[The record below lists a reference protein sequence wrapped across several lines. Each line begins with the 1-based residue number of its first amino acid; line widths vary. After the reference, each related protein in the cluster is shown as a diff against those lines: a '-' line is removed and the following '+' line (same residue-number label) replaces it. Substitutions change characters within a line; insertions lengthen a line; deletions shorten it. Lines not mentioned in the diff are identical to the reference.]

1 MKARDC
7 IRKSEP
13 VVSTALL
20 VVCGI
25 PLACGTASI
34 KFSCDEKFAQIESTE
49 MEAAEAAAATAAT
62 AAAATAAAAVACL
75 AIIFQPRH
83 GAFHIPP
90 FRKA

>member
-7 IRKSEP
+7 IQKSEP

-49 MEAAEAAAATAAT
+49 MEAAEAAAATAA
-62 AAAATAAAAVACL
+62 AATAAAAVACL

>member
-49 MEAAEAAAATAAT
+49 MEAAEAAAATAA
-62 AAAATAAAAVACL
+62 AATAAAAVACL

>member
-49 MEAAEAAAATAAT
+49 MEAAEAAAA
-62 AAAATAAAAVACL
+62 AAVACL